1 MSNISKEPEFWRF
14 MEVNGPKEENSK
26 NNYISWLRFVS
37 DNFHSI
43 DESLNK
49 EMVEELC
56 FKIRSSKYGRDIYIQ
71 DKDVSNIKSAL
82 NKYCKFIEST
92 FSRGKCEEDSRG
104 DSQNPSDNTKNIT
117 MKNLKYIIY
126 REGDYYVSQCLNI
139 EVASFGTSIDEALSN
154 LKEAVELYLEDD
166 KSLTHFH
173 EVGEFM
179 LGEFA
184 LRA

>member
-1 MSNISKEPEFWRF
+1 MVYGDTREQAIMNIEALSLRILVDRIEHG
-14 MEVNGPKEENSK
+14 EVAQE
-26 NNYISWLRFVS
+26 
-37 DNFHSI
+37 
-43 DESLNK
+43 
-49 EMVEELC
+49 
-56 FKIRSSKYGRDIYIQ
+56 
-71 DKDVSNIKSAL
+71 
-82 NKYCKFIEST
+82 
-92 FSRGKCEEDSRG
+92 
-104 DSQNPSDNTKNIT
+104 NIT

-184 LRA
+184 LRAQTAFIKRDHCCTIGSWL

>member
-1 MSNISKEPEFWRF
+1 MSLLL
-14 MEVNGPKEENSK
+14 VV
-26 NNYISWLRFVS
+26 VS
-37 DNFHSI
+37 VKRI
-43 DESLNK
+43 
-49 EMVEELC
+49 VEEIA
-56 FKIRSSKYGRDIYIQ
+56 K
-71 DKDVSNIKSAL
+71 
-82 NKYCKFIEST
+82 
-92 FSRGKCEEDSRG
+92 
-104 DSQNPSDNTKNIT
+104 NPSDNTKKIT

-184 LRA
+184 LHA